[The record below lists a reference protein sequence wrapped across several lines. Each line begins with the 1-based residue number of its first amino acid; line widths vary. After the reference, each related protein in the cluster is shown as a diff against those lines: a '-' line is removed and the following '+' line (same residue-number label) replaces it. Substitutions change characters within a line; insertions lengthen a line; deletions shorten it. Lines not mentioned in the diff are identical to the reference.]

1 MCLHTSARPARF
13 ILVGRDTD
21 AGSAG
26 KGEHVGYEG
35 HSGCT
40 ADVISVGGFVVV
52 VAAGEVD
59 SHTAPRLDTAVQQA
73 VTRQPEQLIVDLS
86 AVEFFDSSGM
96 NVLVRALR
104 QAGRVLVV
112 APRPVRRVVEV
123 TGLSTVFALF
133 DDVDAAVASALAHTN
148 G

>member
-1 MCLHTSARPARF
+1 M
-13 ILVGRDTD
+13 
-21 AGSAG
+21 
-26 KGEHVGYEG
+26 GYEG

-40 ADVISVGGFVVV
+40 ADVIAVGGFVVV
-52 VAAGEVD
+52 AAAGEVD
-59 SHTAPRLDTAVQQA
+59 SHTAPRLDAAVQQA

-123 TGLSTVFALF
+123 TGLSTVFTLF
-133 DDVDAAVASALAHTN
+133 DDIDAAVADAATHTN

>member
-1 MCLHTSARPARF
+1 M
-13 ILVGRDTD
+13 
-21 AGSAG
+21 
-26 KGEHVGYEG
+26 GYEG

-40 ADVISVGGFVVV
+40 AEVISVGGLWVV

-59 SHTAPRLDTAVQQA
+59 SHTAPRLDTAVQEA
-73 VTRQPEQLIVDLS
+73 VTRQPGQLIVDLS

-133 DDVDAAVASALAHTN
+133 DDVDAAVASAVAHTN